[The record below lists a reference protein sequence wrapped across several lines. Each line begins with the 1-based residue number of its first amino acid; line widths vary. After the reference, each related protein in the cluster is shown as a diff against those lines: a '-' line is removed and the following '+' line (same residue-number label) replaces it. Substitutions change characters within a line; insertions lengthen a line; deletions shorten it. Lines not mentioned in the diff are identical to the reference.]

1 MEHDNMNVRDTVD
14 ATVTRRIN
22 VHEEIS
28 IKGKF
33 IVECYGPDGELKWR
47 DVVDNV
53 VCTVGKNLMLDT
65 LFDGSA
71 YTVTGAF
78 MGLISS
84 VNYGAGPMASDTM
97 ANHPGWTEAGGVNAP
112 TYTAPRLTCAWG
124 SASNGVKAFPSA
136 LTFAITGSGTVKGTF
151 IVLGTGAVSTIDDT
165 NGVLW
170 AAGLFTG
177 GDKLVGSGDT
187 VNSSYSVS
195 S

>member
-1 MEHDNMNVRDTVD
+1 MINTQSVTD
-14 ATVTRRIN
+14 ATVTRRASSYD
-22 VHEEIS
+22 EIKL
-28 IKGKF
+28 KGKY
-33 IVECYGPDGELKWR
+33 IVECRGPDGELKWR

-84 VNYGAGPMASDTM
+84 VNYGSGPMPSDTM
-97 ANHPGWTEAGGVNAP
+97 ANHPGWAEAGGANAP

-124 SASNGVKAFPSA
+124 PASNGVKAFPSA

-151 IVLGTGAVSTIDDT
+151 IALGTGAVDTIDDT

-170 AAGLFTG
+170 AAGLFAG
-177 GDKLVGSGDT
+177 GDKVVSGGDT

-195 S
+195 T